1 MNPATT
7 ARADRQLAPP
17 RAEPSSGPAQPSG
30 PLADTARAWLAA
42 GTAAIDVA
50 IVAHRGSVPR
60 ETGTHMLVAAQ
71 TRAGSIGGG
80 HLEWKALEAARA
92 LLAAGAAGPVELAFP
107 LGPALG
113 QCCGG
118 HVTLRLQRL
127 SPESLAAWASPAER
141 FFLQLH
147 GAGHVGRAVAHL
159 LATLPCRVQWIDE
172 RDDAFPPP
180 GEGPDAAHLERL
192 AVDSPEAEVAL
203 APPQACFLVL
213 THSHDLDL
221 RIVEAI
227 LRRDDL
233 RWCGLIGSATKRAR
247 FEHRLRS
254 RGLTPAQLARLT
266 CPAGLPGIVG
276 KEPEVIAVGVVA
288 QLLGL
293 GDGRPD
299 RPGNRT

>member
-7 ARADRQLAPP
+7 ARAELHLARP
-17 RAEPSSGPAQPSG
+17 RAVPPAGPAKPTG

-50 IVAHRGSVPR
+50 VVAHRGSVPR
-60 ETGTHMLVAAQ
+60 ETGTHMLVTTQ
-71 TRAGSIGGG
+71 GIAGSIGGG

-92 LLAAGAAGPVELAFP
+92 LLAAGTAGPVDLAFP

-127 SPESLAAWASPAER
+127 SAASLATWVSPAPR

-147 GAGHVGRAVAHL
+147 GAGHVGRAVARL

-172 RDDAFPPP
+172 REDAFPAP
-180 GEGPDAAHLERL
+180 GAGPEAPHLARL

-203 APPQACFLVL
+203 APPQSCWLVL

-221 RIVEAI
+221 RIVEAV
-227 LRRDDL
+227 LRRDDI

-247 FEHRLRS
+247 FERRLRA
-254 RGLTPAQLARLT
+254 RGVRPEQLARLT

-276 KEPEVIAVGVVA
+276 KEPEVIAVAVVG

-293 GDGRPD
+293 GDGLPD
-299 RPGNRT
+299 RPGNPT